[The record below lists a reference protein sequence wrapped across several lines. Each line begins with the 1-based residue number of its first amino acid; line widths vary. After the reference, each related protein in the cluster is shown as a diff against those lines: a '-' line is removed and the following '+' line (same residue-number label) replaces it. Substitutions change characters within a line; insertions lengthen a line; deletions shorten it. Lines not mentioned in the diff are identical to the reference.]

1 MLTCKE
7 VSRAIAAGELT
18 TASWRQRLTVRF
30 HLLMCQAC
38 RLYAAQIRSL
48 GGAVRNVAAEQAS
61 DSDSRERLRE
71 SILNRIPVGEEDA
84 TESDR

>member
-1 MLTCKE
+1 MLTCQE
-7 VSRAIAAGELT
+7 VSRAIASDELA
-18 TASWRQRLTVRF
+18 TASWRQRLTIRF
-30 HLLMCQAC
+30 HLFMCQAC

-48 GGAVRNVAAEQAS
+48 GGAVRSVVSEQAS

-71 SILNRIPVGEEDA
+71 SILDRIPTGEKDA